1 MKYSILI
8 CSVIFSLLGIHLNA
22 EFFIKPISEKD
33 QEFYVYTG
41 TTFNELIIDLDSIS
55 SSLSSVSQKCISFF
69 LKKKRLDYWFKPG
82 RYVFKKSFSFNDI
95 VNKLRSQSEDPVHL
109 VFNSMDNVEPVL
121 GIIGNSLEL
130 DSLDLTNYLDS
141 INFPVDSLSFFLI
154 PNTYELF
161 WSMPPEDVLDR
172 IYWEYDKFWDVNNL
186 KSANNINLSKHE
198 VFILASI
205 VDKEASHFNEMPRIA
220 GLYLNRL
227 KKGWPLAS
235 DPTIIYIWKKT
246 FNQSIRRVRNKH
258 IDSTKKSL
266 FNTYHNKGLPP
277 KPICVPS
284 LQAIE
289 SVLFAE
295 EHQYMYM
302 CARPDGSE
310 YHNFAKKYLDHQK
323 NAKSFHTWLN
333 KRKIY

>member
-1 MKYSILI
+1 MKYSILTFCI
-8 CSVIFSLLGIHLNA
+8 VLSCLFLLIA
-22 EFFIKPISEKD
+22 KEFFQKTIIHNDQTFYIHTGTNFNQLTHQLDSLAHSFNPISK
-33 QEFYVYTG
+33 Q
-41 TTFNELIIDLDSIS
+41 LLP
-55 SSLSSVSQKCISFF
+55 FF

-82 RYVFKKSFSFNDI
+82 RYSLRQSYSFNDI
-95 VNKLRSQSEDPVHL
+95 INKLRSQSQDPVSIT
-109 VFNSMDNVEPVL
+109 FNSMDKIESIL
-121 GIIGNSLEL
+121 GIIDQSLEL
-130 DSLDLTNYLDS
+130 DSLDFRHYLDS
-141 INFPVDSLSFFLI
+141 AALSLDSLYLVFI

-161 WSMPPEDVLDR
+161 WSVSPKEFLDR
-172 IYWEYDKFWDVNNL
+172 MYLEYDNFWNSSRVQ
-186 KSANNINLSKHE
+186 SAQQLNLSKHD

-205 VDKEASHFNEMPRIA
+205 VDKEASHFDEMPRIA

-227 KKGWPLAS
+227 QKGWPLAS
-235 DPTIIYIWKKT
+235 DPTIIYIWKQN

-266 FNTYHNKGLPP
+266 FNTYYHKGLPP
-277 KPICVPS
+277 IPICVPS

-310 YHNFAKKYLDHQK
+310 YHDFAKNHREHQK
-323 NAKSFHTWLN
+323 NADAFHSWLN